1 MFSLRSVIKRYD
13 TSVSE
18 SYVTPSD
25 IWASM
30 YKSSFILAGSQ
41 ARKLSPR
48 ESSVLAI
55 HAPPQAILEVAYPS
69 DRQKYDPEKMKYQML
84 VSSAQRT
91 WQPSM
96 NMAAQRQ
103 LLYQNSLPK
112 PIAPRKRGRPPKS
125 KPSLATLSTAASEAE
140 KQQLKTKEV
149 ESDAAAVAAGVLS
162 QMNNPEDIQ
171 SNPFKRQKET
181 TFPPVDVF
189 VLPAFHDSQGV
200 VTAEPAISI
209 LPQAPESLPQDE
221 FTYCLETDEGASDFF
236 L

>member
-30 YKSSFILAGSQ
+30 YKSGFILAGSQ

-55 HAPPQAILEVAYPS
+55 HAPPQAVLEVAYPS
-69 DRQKYDPEKMKYQML
+69 ERRKYEPEKMKYQML
-84 VSSAQRT
+84 VSSAQRIF
-91 WQPSM
+91 QPSM
-96 NMAAQRQ
+96 NMAAQRN

-112 PIAPRKRGRPPKS
+112 PITPRKRGRPPKS
-125 KPSLATLSTAASEAE
+125 KSSLATLSTAASEAD
-140 KQQLKTKEV
+140 KQQLKTKEL

-162 QMNNPEDIQ
+162 QMNNPEDVQ

-181 TFPPVDVF
+181 PFPPVHVF

-200 VTAEPAISI
+200 VIAEPAIPV

-221 FTYCLETDEGASDFF
+221 FAYCLESDEGASDFF